1 MGLLYTGSIAA
12 EICPPRGKRG
22 GNGILAR
29 VARLPKRCFK
39 HSIQSG
45 ATVAAQEKRTM
56 LPCLASPANRRGYS
70 GDAIRVIA
78 FGSLLLMAAC
88 CLLLPAPVRSADS
101 PRTREPLTVDAF
113 SVVKVRVKAVSDARS
128 RTTLGG
134 EREGTGI
141 VIDSSGLILT
151 IGYLVQEAES
161 VEVAATD
168 GRAVPASVIAYDFTT
183 GFGLLRAVKAPA
195 IKPIAFGDSAT
206 IPEREPV
213 LIVGFD
219 GVAPAFV
226 VSRRPFAG
234 YWEYL
239 LDEAIYT
246 APATVNWQGAALINK
261 EGKLLGVGS
270 LVVGDALGG
279 RGQVPGNL
287 FVPIDLLKPI
297 LGDLI
302 AQGRSSSKPRPWL
315 GVSTQD
321 LQGKLIVTRVSPGSP
336 AEQAGLVNGD
346 IIVGIRGEQ
355 VQGHTDF
362 YRKLWATGDAGADVV
377 LDVLKGTE
385 VKKLEVHS
393 MDREKYLRPKP
404 TY

>member
-1 MGLLYTGSIAA
+1 
-12 EICPPRGKRG
+12 
-22 GNGILAR
+22 
-29 VARLPKRCFK
+29 
-39 HSIQSG
+39 
-45 ATVAAQEKRTM
+45 M
-56 LPCLASPANRRGYS
+56 LHCLASIGTRRGICS
-70 GDAIRVIA
+70 RDGFWRAA
-78 FGSLLLMAAC
+78 GSLILMAAY
-88 CLLLPAPVRSADS
+88 CLVTPVPVRAADA
-101 PRTREPLTVDAF
+101 PRTGAREPLTVDAF
-113 SVVKVRVKAVSDARS
+113 SVVRVHVKAVANARS
-128 RTTLGG
+128 RNTLGA

-161 VEVAATD
+161 VEVSAAD
-168 GRAVPASVIAYDFTT
+168 GRALPASVIAYDFST
-183 GFGLLRAVKAPA
+183 GFGLLRSVKPPSV
-195 IKPIAFGDSAT
+195 KPISFGDSAT
-206 IPEREPV
+206 VPEREPV

-279 RGQVPGNL
+279 KGQVPGNL

-302 AQGRSSSKPRPWL
+302 AQGKTSSKPRPWL
-315 GVSTQD
+315 GINTQD
-321 LQGKLIVTRVSPGSP
+321 LQGNLIITRVSPDSP
-336 AEQAGLVNGD
+336 AEQAGLANGD

-355 VQGHTDF
+355 VKGHTDF
-362 YRKLWATGDAGADVV
+362 YRKLWASGDAGAEVV

-385 VKKLEVHS
+385 IKKLGVQS
-393 MDREKYLRPKP
+393 MDREKYLRPRP

>member
-1 MGLLYTGSIAA
+1 M
-12 EICPPRGKRG
+12 PPRLLSSTACLKLQIHDKARY
-22 GNGILAR
+22 IL
-29 VARLPKRCFK
+29 L
-39 HSIQSG
+39 
-45 ATVAAQEKRTM
+45 
-56 LPCLASPANRRGYS
+56 
-70 GDAIRVIA
+70 
-78 FGSLLLMAAC
+78 SLLVFATAC
-88 CLLLPAPVRSADS
+88 VLLVPAQVRSADVPA
-101 PRTREPLTVDAF
+101 PRAREPLTVDAF
-113 SVVKVRVKAVSDARS
+113 SVVKLRVKAVPDARS
-128 RTTLGG
+128 RQSLGP

-151 IGYLVQEAES
+151 IGYLVQEADS
-161 VEVAATD
+161 VEISAAD
-168 GRAVPASVIAYDFTT
+168 GRGVPATVIAYDFST
-183 GFGLLRAVKAPA
+183 GFGLLRAVKPPTV
-195 IKPIAFGDSAT
+195 KPIAFGDSAT
-206 IPEREPV
+206 VPDREPV

-270 LVVGDALGG
+270 LVVGDAIGG
-279 RGQVPGNL
+279 KGQVPGNM

-302 AQGRSSSKPRPWL
+302 AQGRTSSKPRPWI

-321 LQGKLIVTRVSPGSP
+321 LQGKLIVTRVSPDSP
-336 AEQAGLVNGD
+336 AEQAGIASGD

-355 VQGHTDF
+355 VKGHTDF
-362 YRKLWATGDAGADVV
+362 YRKLWATGDAGADIV

-385 VKKLEVHS
+385 IKKLQVHS
-393 MDREKYLRPKP
+393 MDREKYLRPRP

>member
-1 MGLLYTGSIAA
+1 MSYSIGLAG
-12 EICPPRGKRG
+12 
-22 GNGILAR
+22 R
-29 VARLPKRCFK
+29 VKP
-39 HSIQSG
+39 
-45 ATVAAQEKRTM
+45 VAAS
-56 LPCLASPANRRGYS
+56 LALTVMWLLQSAPPVNAA
-70 GDAIRVIA
+70 DA
-78 FGSLLLMAAC
+78 
-88 CLLLPAPVRSADS
+88 
-101 PRTREPLTVDAF
+101 PRAREPLTVDAF
-113 SVVKVRVKAVSDARS
+113 SVVKVIVKAVPDARS
-128 RTTLGG
+128 RNSLGG
-134 EREGTGI
+134 DREGTGI

-161 VEVAATD
+161 VVVAAAD
-168 GRAVPASVIAYDFTT
+168 GRAVPASVIAYDFSS
-183 GFGLLRAVKAPA
+183 GFGLLRAVKPPSV
-195 IKPIAFGDSAT
+195 KPIAFGDSAT
-206 IPEREPV
+206 VPEREPV

-279 RGQVPGNL
+279 KGQVPGNL

-302 AQGRSSSKPRPWL
+302 SQGRTASKPRPWL

-321 LQGKLIVTRVSPGSP
+321 LQGKLIVTRVSPDSP
-336 AEQAGLVNGD
+336 ADQAGIANGD

-355 VQGHTDF
+355 VKGHTDF
-362 YRKLWATGDAGADVV
+362 YRKLWASGDAGAEVV

-385 VKKLEVHS
+385 IKKLEVHS
-393 MDREKYLRPKP
+393 MDREKYLRQRP

>member
-1 MGLLYTGSIAA
+1 MVVSGWLFVAA
-12 EICPPRGKRG
+12 SLGFITTQVQGAEAPPPG
-22 GNGILAR
+22 AR
-29 VARLPKRCFK
+29 V
-39 HSIQSG
+39 
-45 ATVAAQEKRTM
+45 
-56 LPCLASPANRRGYS
+56 
-70 GDAIRVIA
+70 
-78 FGSLLLMAAC
+78 
-88 CLLLPAPVRSADS
+88 
-101 PRTREPLTVDAF
+101 PLTVDAF

-128 RTTLGG
+128 RNTLGRD
-134 EREGTGI
+134 REGTGI

-151 IGYLVQEAES
+151 IGYLVQEADS
-161 VEVAATD
+161 VDISTAD
-168 GRAVPASVIAYDFTT
+168 GRGVPASVIAYDYTT
-183 GFGLLRAVKAPA
+183 GFGLLRAAKPPA
-195 IKPIAFGDSAT
+195 VKPIAFGDSAT
-206 IPEREPV
+206 VPDREPV

-226 VSRRPFAG
+226 VSRRPFAA

-270 LVVGDALGG
+270 LAVGNALGG
-279 RGQVPGNL
+279 QAQVPGNL

-302 AQGRSSSKPRPWL
+302 AQGRVSSKPRPWL

-321 LQGKLIVTRVSPGSP
+321 MQGKLLVTRVSPDSP
-336 AEQAGLVNGD
+336 AEQAGLANGD
-346 IIVGIRGEQ
+346 IILGIRGEL
-355 VQGHTDF
+355 VKGHTDF
-362 YRKLWATGDAGADVV
+362 YRKLWASGDAGTNVV
-377 LDVLKGTE
+377 LDVLKGAE
-385 VKKLEVHS
+385 VRKLEVHS

>member
-1 MGLLYTGSIAA
+1 
-12 EICPPRGKRG
+12 
-22 GNGILAR
+22 
-29 VARLPKRCFK
+29 
-39 HSIQSG
+39 
-45 ATVAAQEKRTM
+45 M
-56 LPCLASPANRRGYS
+56 LHCLASTGTRRGNGVRDS
-70 GDAIRVIA
+70 VWFAA
-78 FGSLLLMAAC
+78 GSLVLMGA
-88 CLLLPAPVRSADS
+88 CLLAVPAPVRAADA
-101 PRTREPLTVDAF
+101 PRAGTREPLTVDAF
-113 SVVKVRVKAVSDARS
+113 SVVKVHVKAVANARS
-128 RTTLGG
+128 RSTLGA

-161 VEVAATD
+161 VAISATD
-168 GRAVPASVIAYDFTT
+168 GRALPASVIAYDFTT
-183 GFGLLRAVKAPA
+183 GFGLLRAVKAPGVR
-195 IKPIAFGDSAT
+195 PISFGDSAT
-206 IPEREPV
+206 VAEREPV

-279 RGQVPGNL
+279 RGQVPGNM

-302 AQGRSSSKPRPWL
+302 AQGKTSSKPRPWL
-315 GVSTQD
+315 GINTQD
-321 LQGKLIVTRVSPGSP
+321 LQGKLIVTRVSPDSP
-336 AEQAGLVNGD
+336 AELAGLANGD

-355 VQGHTDF
+355 VKGHTDF
-362 YRKLWATGDAGADVV
+362 YRKLWASGDAGTEIV

-385 VKKLEVHS
+385 VKKLGVQS